1 VSAFAPEITR
11 QRLLVEGYFTTDVD
25 EGRVEGYLHGA
36 AAHVDLRTY
45 GTAGDLRAG
54 RGRTPGEP
62 GLRCLPAADRFGDL
76 AVRLDRTAL
85 RLGGALHLQ
94 GVDEREA
101 ISYTRDYF
109 GLRTFESH
117 AF

>member
-1 VSAFAPEITR
+1 VSRAASTARPHTSTCARTGRPAIFAPA
-11 QRLLVEGYFTTDVD
+11 G
-25 EGRVEGYLHGA
+25 EGRQENQGFDA
-36 AAHVDLRTY
+36 F
-45 GTAGDLRAG
+45 
-54 RGRTPGEP
+54 
-62 GLRCLPAADRFGDL
+62 LPADRLGDL